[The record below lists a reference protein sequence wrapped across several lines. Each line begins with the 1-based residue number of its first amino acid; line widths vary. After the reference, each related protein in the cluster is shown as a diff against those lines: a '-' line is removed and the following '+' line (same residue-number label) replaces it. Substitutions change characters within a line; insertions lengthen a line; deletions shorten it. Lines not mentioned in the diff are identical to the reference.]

1 MPEGDTIHRSA
12 ASLRRWLVGREITG
26 ARTQVASLALDR
38 VIGQTVD
45 DVEARGKHLLMRLTP
60 SGRVLHSHMRMTGSW
75 HVYPAGQPWRRPARQ
90 ARLVLECGDHVAVC
104 FNAPV
109 IELLKDGGELLH
121 PSLSKLGPDILD
133 DQLDVHGIR
142 TRAKARDPEVSLGE
156 LLLDQRVVSG
166 VGNIW
171 RCEALYAERLN
182 PWTPRA
188 AITDD
193 QWDALVST
201 AARLMRT
208 SARGTMADRP
218 VAQVHRRAG
227 RPCPRCGTR
236 IEARQQGDLA
246 RTAYWCPTCQPPA

>member
-1 MPEGDTIHRSA
+1 M
-12 ASLRRWLVGREITG
+12 
-26 ARTQVASLALDR
+26 
-38 VIGQTVD
+38 
-45 DVEARGKHLLMRLTP
+45 
-60 SGRVLHSHMRMTGSW
+60 
-75 HVYPAGQPWRRPARQ
+75 
-90 ARLVLECGDHVAVC
+90 
-104 FNAPV
+104 
-109 IELLKDGGELLH
+109 
-121 PSLSKLGPDILD
+121 
-133 DQLDVHGIR
+133 
-142 TRAKARDPEVSLGE
+142 SLGE

-201 AARLMRT
+201 AARLMRA